1 MKKAV
6 KILESLFWES
16 RLFIILAVIASII
29 SSIFLILL
37 ATYDIFSMIVDI
49 FSKIGNNANI
59 SELQKKIIARII
71 HSIDLYLIATVLLI
85 FGIGLYE
92 LFVSKIVQIEEDK
105 KSAGIL
111 IIHSLDQLKEKLAK
125 VIIMVLIVAYF
136 KNALDM
142 KYEDILQLLYLGT
155 GIFLISL
162 SLYLMH
168 KNH

>member
-1 MKKAV
+1 M
-6 KILESLFWES
+6 
-16 RLFIILAVIASII
+16 
-29 SSIFLILL
+29 
-37 ATYDIFSMIVDI
+37 
-49 FSKIGNNANI
+49 
-59 SELQKKIIARII
+59 
-71 HSIDLYLIATVLLI
+71 LLI